1 MADIK
6 IPFQYCR
13 IERAARFLDC
23 EVEDLLTLG
32 LENKISLNLMLD
44 GVKAIM
50 LVDATVNNAKLW
62 FRKLTK
68 KFTRYGVGI
77 SDYSYFSFHSTTV
90 DKNGNNIRTDEFY
103 PDEFADDCCIS
114 CTGRTYG
121 LWRLNHCIDEI
132 LNYKVTFIDGS
143 ELSPCNPKKD
153 NIVTQLFIDKKV
165 EEDTV
170 NIEYEKITDKDLWI
184 TATDIRRM
192 LDCKGDY
199 YLLDSLNEIKV
210 LSKTKEQLNH
220 IPSPHPTTERHAINR
235 EKIFMAAMRFR
246 EEQPHVFA
254 ESCRKAD
261 GSINYSAFARE
272 LIERP
277 FFFPQSTLP
286 MKTVE
291 AIAKVIS
298 TAYKSPNQR

>member
-1 MADIK
+1 MADVK

-23 EVEDLLTLG
+23 DVEDLLTLG
-32 LENKISLNLMLD
+32 LENKISLNLMLNGIPAYFLITD
-44 GVKAIM
+44 NIENAELWLKKLKAS
-50 LVDATVNNAKLW
+50 N
-62 FRKLTK
+62 
-68 KFTRYGVGI
+68 KFADYTVGI
-77 SDYSYFSFHSTTV
+77 TDYSYFYFYSREV
-90 DKNGNNIRTDEFY
+90 DKNGEQKSIPLFY
-103 PDEFADDCCIS
+103 EDKLVDGGYTLS
-114 CTGRTYG
+114 CMGRSYG
-121 LWRLNHCIDEI
+121 LWRLNRGIDQL
-132 LNYKVTFIDGS
+132 LNYRVTSIDGS
-143 ELSPCNPKKD
+143 ELSPCYPDKD
-153 NIVTQLFIDKKV
+153 NIVSQLFID
-165 EEDTV
+165 EEDNHSKYYRLT
-170 NIEYEKITDKDLWI
+170 NKDLWI
-184 TATDIRRM
+184 TAIDIRRM
-192 LDCKGDY
+192 LDCKSDY

-246 EEQPHVFA
+246 EEQPTVFA

-277 FFFPQSTLP
+277 SFFPQSTLP